1 MCRSCAVNIYDVF
14 PDRLGDVTRD
24 PVDDMITNREMGWD
38 LRGYKGHYSD
48 SLKCMGVCCACYTLM
63 FLHGQCFS
71 VNFLLCLDV
80 ERVSTCA
87 ACLNVIRDDEHLEAL
102 NKGWH
107 VDCFRFGTCC

>member
-48 SLKCMGVCCACYTLM
+48 SLM
-63 FLHGQCFS
+63 HGS
-71 VNFLLCLDV
+71 LLLCLLYFDV
-80 ERVSTCA
+80 LA
-87 ACLNVIRDDEHLEAL
+87 
-102 NKGWH
+102 
-107 VDCFRFGTCC
+107 